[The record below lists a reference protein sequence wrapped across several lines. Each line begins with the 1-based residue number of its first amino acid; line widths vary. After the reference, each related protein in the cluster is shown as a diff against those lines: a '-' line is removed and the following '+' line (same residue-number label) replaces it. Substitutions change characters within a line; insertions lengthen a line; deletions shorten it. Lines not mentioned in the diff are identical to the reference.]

1 METNTQDGARPQGPG
16 ASRPASRATVA
27 DFEKVLAEGDD
38 ADFGAL
44 LAAFE
49 GTRSTVIE
57 GQVVTGT
64 VMEVLA
70 NHVVVDVGFKSEGM
84 VPLSEFA
91 GPDGKPSV
99 KKGDRVDV
107 LLERA
112 EDADGYVVLS
122 RDKAEKIKIWEAVE
136 KAFNDNLPI
145 VGRVLERIK
154 GGLAVDIGVRA
165 FLPGSLVDVRPV
177 RDLES
182 LLGQDIQTRVIKV
195 NRRRGNIVLSRKAV
209 LEEENKKKKT
219 QTLELLQE
227 GAVMMGIV
235 KNITDYGAFI
245 DLGGIDGLLH
255 ITDMSWG
262 RVGHPSEMFQ
272 ISQEVEV
279 VVLKFDPETERVSLG
294 YKQRKADPWEVSAEM
309 YPIGKRVQGK
319 VVSLTNYGA
328 FVELEEGI
336 EGLIHVSEM
345 SWTKKI
351 KHPSQVV
358 QASQEVECVVL
369 DLDQENRRISLGL
382 RQLEPN
388 PWDEIAAR
396 YEVGS
401 VVRGKVRNLTDF
413 GAFLEVEDGID
424 GLVHISD
431 LSWTRRV
438 SHPSEILKK
447 GDEVEAVVLNIDPAA
462 QRLSLGIKQLQPDAY
477 QEFFDRYRV
486 GDILVGK
493 VVRMTDFGLFV
504 ELRDGVEG
512 LVHVSELADER
523 VDKPSDR
530 FSVGDEVMAKI
541 VKLNA
546 EEKKIGLSI
555 REAVADGGGR
565 RESGPMSS
573 SASAPAG
580 AASLGDFMSAS
591 LRSKGSRAEDGETE
605 GETEAEAGA
614 TEGETAP
621 DPPET
626 DKAE

>member
-1 METNTQDGARPQGPG
+1 MNTTSDGAIAPLHRGHEVARQPSPH
-16 ASRPASRATVA
+16 SLRA
-27 DFEKVLAEGDD
+27 FEQAIAATDD
-38 ADFGAL
+38 MDFGAI
-44 LAAFE
+44 LALHE
-49 GTRSTVIE
+49 GTQATVSE

-64 VMEVLA
+64 VMEVLPT
-70 NHVVVDVGFKSEGM
+70 HVVVDVGFKSEGM
-84 VPLSEFA
+84 VPIGEFA
-91 GPDGKPSV
+91 GPDGKITV
-99 KKGDRVDV
+99 KEGDRVDV

-122 RDKAEKIKIWEAVE
+122 REKAEKIKVWEAVE
-136 KAFNDNLPI
+136 RAFNEGTAI
-145 VGRVLERIK
+145 TGRVVERIK

-177 RDLES
+177 RDLEG
-182 LLGQDIQTRVIKV
+182 LLNQDIQARVIKV

-209 LEEENKKKKT
+209 LEEENKRKKT

-227 GAVMMGIV
+227 GAVMMGVV
-235 KNITDYGAFI
+235 KNITDYGAFV

-262 RVGHPSEMFQ
+262 RVGHPSEMFH
-272 ISQEVEV
+272 IGQEIEV
-279 VVLKFDPETERVSLG
+279 VILKFDPDSERVSLG

-309 YPIGKRVQGK
+309 YPIGKRVHGK

-345 SWTKKI
+345 SWTKKV
-351 KHPSQVV
+351 KHPSQILTIG
-358 QASQEVECVVL
+358 QEVDCVVL

-382 RQLEPN
+382 RQVEPN

-401 VVRGKVRNLTDF
+401 VVRGKVRNITDF
-413 GAFLEVEDGID
+413 GAFIEVEEGID

-431 LSWTRRV
+431 LSWTKRI
-438 SHPSEILKK
+438 SHPSEILKR
-447 GDEVEAVVLNIDPAA
+447 GEEVEAVILNIDPQN

-477 QEFFDRYRV
+477 QEFFDRYRI
-486 GDILVGK
+486 GDVLVGK

-512 LVHVSELADER
+512 LVHVSELAEER
-523 VDKPSDR
+523 VDRPSDR
-530 FSVGDEVMAKI
+530 FNVGDEVMVKI
-541 VKLNA
+541 VKLLP

-555 REAVADGGGR
+555 KEAIAEGARRDGGSY
-565 RESGPMSS
+565 SGG
-573 SASAPAG
+573 PAG
-580 AASLGDFMSAS
+580 AASLGDFMSDE
-591 LRSKGSRAEDGETE
+591 LRSRGTRREGEPDGEDGNKGDES
-605 GETEAEAGA
+605 
-614 TEGETAP
+614 
-621 DPPET
+621 
-626 DKAE
+626 